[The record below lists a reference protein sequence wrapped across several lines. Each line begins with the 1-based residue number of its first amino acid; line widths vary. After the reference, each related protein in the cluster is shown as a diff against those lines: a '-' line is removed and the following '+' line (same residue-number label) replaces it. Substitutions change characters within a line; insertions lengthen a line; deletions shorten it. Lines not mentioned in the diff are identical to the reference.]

1 MSYAGASKSKGER
14 SVAQHLPIAVIG
26 KVPPAGGPLLFLGSA
41 LVRLRALIPGLAA
54 QLYHA
59 GTRASGQAR
68 RFGDALPP
76 TQIKVVGENDAE
88 RRGAKVEIPAC
99 PCCGGPMRIIE
110 RFEGPGS
117 RRYPACKPDGW

>member
-1 MSYAGASKSKGER
+1 MKAHFRVPGALGR
-14 SVAQHLPIAVIG
+14 FAQLRGHWAIMVIG
-26 KVPPAGGPLLFLGSA
+26 
-41 LVRLRALIPGLAA
+41 
-54 QLYHA
+54 
-59 GTRASGQAR
+59 GQ
-68 RFGDALPP
+68 
-76 TQIKVVGENDAE
+76 IDAE